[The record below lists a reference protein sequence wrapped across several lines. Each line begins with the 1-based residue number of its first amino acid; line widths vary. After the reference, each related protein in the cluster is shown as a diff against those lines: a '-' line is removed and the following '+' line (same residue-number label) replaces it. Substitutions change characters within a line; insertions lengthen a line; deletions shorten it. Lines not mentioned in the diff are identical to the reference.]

1 MNLVHVV
8 ALLAITQFLLFGF
21 LVGRARGK
29 YHIKAPAVTGHEM
42 FEREYRVQMN
52 TLEQLIC
59 FLPALLI
66 ADLYWSQG
74 FVAGV
79 GAVYLVGRVL
89 YRNAYV
95 NSPGSRGLG
104 FVLTFIPT
112 VVLVIAGFV
121 GAVSGAAP

>member
-8 ALLAITQFLLFGF
+8 ALLAVTQFLVFGF

-29 YHIKAPAVTGHEM
+29 YHIKAPAVSGHEL

-66 ADLYWSQG
+66 AGQYWSQA
-74 FVAGV
+74 FVATMGL
-79 GAVYLVGRVL
+79 VYLIGRVL

-95 NSPGSRGLG
+95 RDPGSRGPG
-104 FVLTFIPT
+104 FALTFVPT
-112 VVLVIAGFV
+112 VVLVVAGV
-121 GAVSGAAP
+121 IGALRAGA